1 MYDIN
6 IVANHPTIILFRRL
20 EKFQL
25 DLGRS
30 VIDRQSKTIN
40 VEDKFLAFQ
49 MYEHNRMVNKMGKLG
64 KVNFYYD
71 NKLPNYRL
79 EIYFDTKKHEKYLDT
94 PNIELWLKTNL
105 LDIEQKLTESNE

>member
-30 VIDRQSKTIN
+30 VIDRQTKSVN

-64 KVNFYYD
+64 KVCFYYD
-71 NKLPNYRL
+71 NRLPNNRL
-79 EIYFDTKKHEKYLDT
+79 EIYFDTIKNEKELDT
-94 PNIELWLKTNL
+94 TDIEHWLKTNL
-105 LDIEQKLTESNE
+105 LEIEQKLTGTNG